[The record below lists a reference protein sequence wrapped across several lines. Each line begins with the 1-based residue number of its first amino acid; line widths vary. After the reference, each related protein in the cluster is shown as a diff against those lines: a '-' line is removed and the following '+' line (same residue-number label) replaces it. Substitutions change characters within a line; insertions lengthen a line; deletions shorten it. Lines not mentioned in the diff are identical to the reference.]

1 MTSAKLSLYLLVILV
16 AATLLTVVS
25 TVFTYRNSMRAAEN
39 SLKLQSLGIA
49 VSLEASVAR
58 FSPGSANVFKDIIT
72 QGLWEGIAFIALYDK
87 EGKTLL
93 HSNENLIGRKIDDPA
108 IASVASTGE
117 PLYHRMML
125 GTGEEVFM
133 TTYPVHG
140 AKADRLLRV
149 ALHTFPVENIIQQA
163 RLEAFSTMAVLAIL
177 WVLGLF
183 FVRAVKRSEALSTAM
198 AERERFALLGE
209 MASVLAH
216 EIRNPLG
223 SIKGFA
229 QYLLEHQSESDR
241 LTSPLSGEVPRPKR
255 DAALSDDLHHKTSD
269 YLTIIVS
276 ESQRLEELTEDL
288 LVYARPVEA
297 RPLEFN
303 LAATVQEVVESLRR
317 VDPKARDA
325 GMTVSI
331 PESLQIETDQD
342 KLRQIVANLLQNSL
356 DAVPPG
362 GSITVTARADRG
374 RVTLAVQD
382 NGPGMDAET
391 LARAREPF
399 FTTKTQG
406 TGLGLAIVS
415 RLTQALSGTIDIESA
430 PAKGTT
436 VTLTF
441 PARVGRSS

>member
-1 MTSAKLSLYLLVILV
+1 
-16 AATLLTVVS
+16 
-25 TVFTYRNSMRAAEN
+25 
-39 SLKLQSLGIA
+39 
-49 VSLEASVAR
+49 
-58 FSPGSANVFKDIIT
+58 
-72 QGLWEGIAFIALYDK
+72 
-87 EGKTLL
+87 
-93 HSNENLIGRKIDDPA
+93 
-108 IASVASTGE
+108 
-117 PLYHRMML
+117 
-125 GTGEEVFM
+125 
-133 TTYPVHG
+133 
-140 AKADRLLRV
+140 
-149 ALHTFPVENIIQQA
+149 
-163 RLEAFSTMAVLAIL
+163 
-177 WVLGLF
+177 
-183 FVRAVKRSEALSTAM
+183 
-198 AERERFALLGE
+198 
-209 MASVLAH
+209 VLAH

-229 QYLLEHQSESDR
+229 QYLLEQQSESDR
-241 LTSPLSGEVPRPKR
+241 LKSPLSGEIPRPKH
-255 DAALSDDLHHKTSD
+255 DAALPGNLHHKTSD

-331 PESLQIETDQD
+331 PESLRIETDQD

-362 GSITVTARADRG
+362 GSITVIARADRG
-374 RVTLAVQD
+374 RVTLAVKD

-430 PAKGTT
+430 PGKGTT